1 MLNYK
6 LSSFFFRS
14 LQRLEFLDYI
24 KYTTTTLGLEVVI
37 INTNLL
43 IYIVHRKPNNC
54 QNKESCSLYTLVHK
68 NLTIFGSIQ
77 TFKKESDFLKVIHV
91 SEKFGFSTLL
101 YLSASSIYSI
111 TLLLFFTTR
120 TYACSEYYSFKKF
133 PFKTEFCIFLK
144 HESRAQYLFYQRQ
157 RKFRR

>member
-6 LSSFFFRS
+6 LSSIFSFAVYRDQS
-14 LQRLEFLDYI
+14 FLI
-24 KYTTTTLGLEVVI
+24 TTTLGLEVVI

-77 TFKKESDFLKVIHV
+77 TFKKESDFLKVI

-101 YLSASSIYSI
+101 YLSASSIYNI

-120 TYACSEYYSFKKF
+120 TYAYSEYYSFKKF
-133 PFKTEFCIFLK
+133 PFKTEFCIF
-144 HESRAQYLFYQRQ
+144 
-157 RKFRR
+157 